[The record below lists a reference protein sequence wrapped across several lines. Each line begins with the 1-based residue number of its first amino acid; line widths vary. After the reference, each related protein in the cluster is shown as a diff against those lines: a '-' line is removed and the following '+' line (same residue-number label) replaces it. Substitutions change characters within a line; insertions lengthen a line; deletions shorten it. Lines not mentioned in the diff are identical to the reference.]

1 MKNITLSPQMS
12 VSRSITSSG
21 VMYCLNLNGKLFQV
35 YTSLEAL
42 TRDIQAIIEGDLQ
55 PEVRHNDV

>member
-21 VMYCLNLNGKLFQV
+21 VMYCLNLNGKCYQV

-42 TRDIQAIIEGDLQ
+42 TKDIQAIIEGVLI
-55 PEVRHNDV
+55 PEGGVEE

>member
-12 VSRSITSSG
+12 VSRIITSSG
-21 VMYCLNLNGKLFQV
+21 VMYCLNLNGKCFQV

-42 TRDIQAIIEGDLQ
+42 TKDIQAIIEGVLI
-55 PEVRHNDV
+55 PEGGAE